1 MTDADAIVEDLLQ
14 RLRATATQVVPWFL
28 AQMPDPYIQDTP
40 VEVRRSHLAAIVASR
55 LSGVATRMALEN
67 EDGRIWTFIEEKNY
81 PGLLAELLR
90 QLPQDRTLSS
100 AKVHT
105 AADGK
110 LVLDVF
116 RFDGSDA
123 PFDPSDTEQAA
134 KLAATQAFAAERG
147 AEGTDLERFF
157 ATCTATF
164 VRSASPLRIHA
175 CYGLWNAV
183 RGTEDTAVRIT
194 EQAESG
200 VRRISVA
207 TRHEAPR
214 ELLSR
219 VVTHLGDHHFDIRR
233 AYLDAFGDVSVLGF
247 VVDDADGRLTASAE
261 AVRADLVRLKW
272 IDEVSLLFSRRH
284 GVSLVEAEATIS
296 LVHLAHAALTHIDR
310 FAYARER
317 MYETVDRHVGVVKAI
332 VDVFLSDGAEAT
344 GELQLADLG
353 RIVDDYDR
361 RVVQA
366 LADATRATR
375 AHNAKLVDRYAFA
388 IRFDPKYLTDDSKPD
403 EPFGAFFVHGRH
415 FDGFHV
421 RFRDVARG
429 GVRVVRPRGP
439 EEHVFNLERLYDE
452 AYGLARAQQLKNKDI
467 PEGGSKAV
475 VLTEPGTSVAPSLQ
489 AFADGLLDVILETG
503 ERLYLGPDENVTDDL
518 IEWIVARAAS
528 RGYATPNAF
537 MSSKPG
543 AGINHKVYGVTS
555 EGVTVFLEEALR
567 AVGIDPRED
576 DFTVK
581 LTGGPDGDVAGNEI
595 KILVREY
602 GARARIVG
610 IADGSGSA
618 RDPAGLDHEE
628 LLRLVAASLPIAA
641 FDRSK
646 LSAEGVVASLED
658 PDGLRLRNS
667 MCFEVVADAFIP
679 AGGRPQTI
687 HEKNWRDYL
696 DAAGNATSRV
706 IVEGANLFITPEAR
720 RLLSTSTNV
729 LIVKDSSANKCG
741 VICSSYEI
749 AASLLLEPDAFMAV
763 KERFVEEVLTKLRA
777 LARREAV
784 LLFAEHARD
793 PSLVLPELSV
803 SLSRTI
809 LAATDAIEAALVAT
823 ETDLDD
829 LVREHLPPVLLEVA
843 GDRID
848 SGLPRP
854 YRISIIA
861 ASLATR
867 IVYREG
873 LAYLEN
879 LDGPALAEL
888 AMRYLVHEREVR
900 RLIASVEASGMADRE
915 AIAALLDHGGTRSA
929 VALSRRR

>member
-1 MTDADAIVEDLLQ
+1 MTDADGIVEDLCQ
-14 RLRATATQVVPWFL
+14 RLRDTATRVVPWFL
-28 AQMPDPYIQDTP
+28 AQMPTPYIQDTP
-40 VEVRRSHLAAIVASR
+40 PEIRRSHLAAIVASR
-55 LSGVATRMALEN
+55 LSGVATRMALEHD
-67 EDGRIWTFIEEKNY
+67 DGRVWTFIEEKNY

-90 QLPQDRTLSS
+90 HLPQDRTLSS

-105 AADGK
+105 AADGS

-123 PFDPSDTEQAA
+123 TFDPADPEEAA
-134 KLAATQAFAAERG
+134 KRDATEVFVRERG
-147 AEGTDLERFF
+147 SGAEDLDAFF
-157 ATCTATF
+157 ATCASGF
-164 VRSASPLRIHA
+164 VRAATPLRIHA
-175 CYGLWNAV
+175 CYGLWREV
-183 RGTEDTAVRIT
+183 RGTEDTAVRVT
-194 EQAESG
+194 AQAEAG
-200 VRRISVA
+200 LRRISVA

-214 ELLSR
+214 ELFSR
-219 VVTHLGDHHFDIRR
+219 IVTHLGDERFDIRR
-233 AYLDAFGDVSVLGF
+233 AYLDVFGDVSVLGF
-247 VVDDADGRLTASAE
+247 VVDDSDGRLSQRIDR
-261 AVRADLVRLKW
+261 VSADLVRLKW
-272 IDEVSLLFSRRH
+272 IDEVSLAFSRTH
-284 GVSLVEAEATIS
+284 GVSLVEAEATIA
-296 LVHLAHAALTHIDR
+296 LVHLAHAALVRLDR

-317 MYETVDRHVGVVKAI
+317 MYETIARHAEVVKAI
-332 VDVFLSDGAEAT
+332 VAVFLSDGAEAT
-344 GELQLADLG
+344 GEIQIADVA

-366 LADATRATR
+366 LADATRATI
-375 AHNAKLVDRYAFA
+375 AHNAGSVRRYALA
-388 IRFDPKYLTDDSKPD
+388 IRFDPAYLKDESTPD

-489 AFADGLLDVILETG
+489 AFADGLLDVILTTG
-503 ERLYLGPDENVTDDL
+503 ERLYLGPDENVTDEL
-518 IEWIVARAAS
+518 IEWIVARAAE

-618 RDPAGLDHEE
+618 RDPAGLDHGE
-628 LLRLVAASLPIAA
+628 LLRLVAASAPIAA
-641 FDRSK
+641 FDRAY
-646 LSAEGVVASLED
+646 LSPEGRVASLED
-658 PDGLRLRNS
+658 PDGLQLRNS

-720 RLLSTSTNV
+720 RLLSMSTNV

-749 AASLLLEPDAFMAV
+749 AASLLLEPEAFMAV
-763 KERFVEEVLTKLRA
+763 KERFVAEVLTKLRA

-784 LLFAEHARD
+784 LLFAEHTRD

-848 SGLPRP
+848 THLPRP

-873 LAYLEN
+873 LSYLAN

-900 RLIASVEASGMADRE
+900 RLIAAVDASGLADKE

-929 VALSRRR
+929 VALSQRH